1 MMTNA
6 QAKKLIVLNLVVWM
20 LAIVVPA
27 LLRMLPTASG
37 NPPKIYDVLIPLFS
51 LALAG
56 VSTYL
61 LKAAIGKTQG
71 D

>member
-1 MMTNA
+1 MTNA
-6 QAKKLIVLNLVVWM
+6 QGKKLIVLSLVVWM
-20 LAIVVPA
+20 LAIAGPP

-37 NPPKIYDVLIPLFS
+37 NPPKFYEVLIPLFS

-61 LKAAIGKTQG
+61 LRAAIGKTQG

>member
-1 MMTNA
+1 M
-6 QAKKLIVLNLVVWM
+6 LNLVVWM
-20 LAIVVPA
+20 LAIVVPP
-27 LLRMLPTASG
+27 LLRMLPTATG
-37 NPPKIYDVLIPLFS
+37 NPPKFYEVLIPLFS

>member
-1 MMTNA
+1 MKTTV
-6 QAKKLIVLNLVVWM
+6 QAKKLIALNLVVWM
-20 LAIVVPA
+20 LAIVVPP
-27 LLRMLPTASG
+27 LLRMLPTATG
-37 NPPKIYDVLIPLFS
+37 TPPKVYGVMLPLLS
-51 LALAG
+51 VALAG